1 MYIEGRVL
9 LFFSSEN
16 NNEPTRQKL
25 RGKNK
30 YLVAVGY
37 DSKEVEILDLDNFQS
52 GFRVLTEL
60 PLRYGL
66 NGASVAAHG
75 DYLVKLL
82 AKTNIRD
89 IHKY

>member
-1 MYIEGRVL
+1 M
-9 LFFSSEN
+9 
-16 NNEPTRQKL
+16 
-25 RGKNK
+25 
-30 YLVAVGY
+30 
-37 DSKEVEILDLDNFQS
+37 DLDNFQS

>member
-1 MYIEGRVL
+1 MSNHSHNSPFIIVC
-9 LFFSSEN
+9 SEN
-16 NNEPTRQKL
+16 NNEPTTGGPKL

-82 AKTNIRD
+82 ARD
-89 IHKY
+89 IHKR